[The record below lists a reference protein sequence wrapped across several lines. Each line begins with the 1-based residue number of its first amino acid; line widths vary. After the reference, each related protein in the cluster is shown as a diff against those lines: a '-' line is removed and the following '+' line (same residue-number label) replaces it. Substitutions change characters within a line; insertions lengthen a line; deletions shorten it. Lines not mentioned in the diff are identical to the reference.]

1 MPVYYQYPSTVP
13 YINEQ
18 PFWLNFYVAPYS
30 LKNTER
36 TRPSII
42 QRSFAQLILPLPRDV
57 GYSMTHEFGETA
69 RTPIVASNVVDS
81 SVANNGGN
89 RNRDQIRLREDFAA
103 SAFIG
108 EYNAATSTFR
118 RFSNITEL
126 TMVTEARKRYSFEY
140 LLVPKNSTESIAINQ
155 IVGTF
160 RRSSYPTVAGGLPER
175 TYPQN
180 LWTLTVS
187 KNSGFS
193 TFSNDLTRDWLG
205 EPLPCVLR
213 TVTVKKNDRA
223 DPVVRV
229 LPDGYSNLTLLGL
242 VFEEFETGSFN
253 GTEVKSKSEISADS
267 FGNTPIT

>member
-1 MPVYYQYPSTVP
+1 MAVFFQFPQGRYA
-13 YINEQ
+13 NEQ
-18 PFWLNFYVAPYS
+18 PYWLNFNVASYS
-30 LKNTER
+30 LINTQR
-36 TRPSII
+36 TRASIAS
-42 QRSFAQLILPLPRDV
+42 RRFAGISLPLPRDV

-69 RTPIVASNVVDS
+69 RTPIVASQVVES
-81 SVANNGGN
+81 SVANNGGSKN
-89 RNRDQIRLREDFAA
+89 IDQIIAREDFAA

-108 EYNAATSTFR
+108 EYNSATSTFR

-140 LLVPKNSTESIAINQ
+140 LLVPKNASESIAISN

-180 LWTLTVS
+180 LWSLNVS
-187 KNSGFS
+187 KNINV
-193 TFSNDLTRDWLG
+193 TTYSNDLTRDWLG

-213 TVTVKKNDRA
+213 TVTVKKNDKA

-229 LPDGYSNLTLLGL
+229 LPDGYSNITLLGL
-242 VFEEFETGSFN
+242 VFEEFETGSYD
-253 GTEVKSKSEISADS
+253 GREIKSKSEISADS
-267 FGNTPIT
+267 FGNTPVT